1 MCVNFGL
8 DILHTTC
15 NVVYQKY
22 IVRP

>member
-8 DILHTTC
+8 QILHTTC